1 MAAFS
6 HLNLRP
12 CQTHTIIIAPLE
24 RSVPVAIFVFKGEL
38 PMFQNPKYLTHGVQ
52 CTLPAWLVLLLW
64 SLIDRIPD
72 DSRDYLQV
80 FRLQKTAASQHI
92 AHSQEQPPYSYEM
105 DVPCDDAVNAKIF
118 VIDDQTHSTML
129 LAEEY

>member
-1 MAAFS
+1 
-6 HLNLRP
+6 
-12 CQTHTIIIAPLE
+12 
-24 RSVPVAIFVFKGEL
+24 
-38 PMFQNPKYLTHGVQ
+38 MFQNPKYLTRGIQ
-52 CTLPAWLVLLLW
+52 CTLPAWLVILLW

-72 DSRDYLQV
+72 DSRDYLQI
-80 FRLQKTAASQHI
+80 FRLTRTGTGQHI

-105 DVPCDDAVNAKIF
+105 DVSCGEAITAKIF

>member
-1 MAAFS
+1 
-6 HLNLRP
+6 
-12 CQTHTIIIAPLE
+12 
-24 RSVPVAIFVFKGEL
+24 
-38 PMFQNPKYLTHGVQ
+38 MFQSPRYLTRGIQ
-52 CTLPAWLVLLLW
+52 CTLPAWLVILLW

-72 DSRDYLQV
+72 DSCDYLQV
-80 FRLQKTAASQHI
+80 FRLMHTGTGQHI
-92 AHSQEQPPYSYEM
+92 VHSQEQPPYSYEM

>member
-1 MAAFS
+1 
-6 HLNLRP
+6 
-12 CQTHTIIIAPLE
+12 
-24 RSVPVAIFVFKGEL
+24 
-38 PMFQNPKYLTHGVQ
+38 MFQNSRYLTRGVHY
-52 CTLPAWLVLLLW
+52 TLPSWLVLLLW

-72 DSRDYLQV
+72 EQRDYLQV
-80 FRLQKTAASQHI
+80 FRLTHTGTGQHI

-105 DVPCDDAVNAKIF
+105 NIPCDDAITAKIF

>member
-1 MAAFS
+1 
-6 HLNLRP
+6 
-12 CQTHTIIIAPLE
+12 
-24 RSVPVAIFVFKGEL
+24 
-38 PMFQNPKYLTHGVQ
+38 MFQNPKYLTRGVQ
-52 CTLPAWLVLLLW
+52 CTLPDWLILLLW

-72 DSRDYLQV
+72 EQRDYLQV
-80 FRLQKTAASQHI
+80 FRLTRTGTGQHI

>member
-1 MAAFS
+1 
-6 HLNLRP
+6 
-12 CQTHTIIIAPLE
+12 
-24 RSVPVAIFVFKGEL
+24 
-38 PMFQNPKYLTHGVQ
+38 MFQNPKYLTRGIHH
-52 CTLPAWLVLLLW
+52 TLPSWLVLLLW

-72 DSRDYLQV
+72 EQRDYLQV
-80 FRLQKTAASQHI
+80 FRLTRTGNGQHI

-105 DVPCDDAVNAKIF
+105 DIPCDDARSAKIF